1 MTMMLLCSLLG
12 VSIDA
17 AAGPTAPAAPTTP
30 AKPMDPREAKV
41 RKLLELTGAAALGQQ
56 TLDAML
62 MEFSSMPGLPPG
74 FIEEIRALAKAEQLV
89 DLIVP
94 VYLQHLQEADIDAA
108 IAFYSSPSGKR
119 MVSAL
124 PAINQ
129 QSMAAGQQWGAQLA
143 EQAMKNL
150 MAKQQAPAPAP
161 KK

>member
-1 MTMMLLCSLLG
+1 MTMFLLFSLLG
-12 VSIDA
+12 VSVDA
-17 AAGPTAPAAPTTP
+17 SAGPSAPPVAV
-30 AKPMDPREAKV
+30 DPREAKV
-41 RKLLELTGAAALGQQ
+41 RKLLELTGAAQLGQQ

-74 FIEEIRALAKAEQLV
+74 FIEEVRALAKAEQLV

-94 VYLQHLQEADIDAA
+94 VYLKNLQEADIDAA

-119 MVSAL
+119 MVAAL

-150 MAKQQAPAPAP
+150 QAKQAAP
-161 KK
+161 K

>member
-12 VSIDA
+12 VSVEA
-17 AAGPTAPAAPTTP
+17 SAGPTPPPVA
-30 AKPMDPREAKV
+30 MDPREQKV
-41 RKLLELTGAAALGQQ
+41 RKLLELTGAAAIGQQ

-74 FIEEIRALAKAEQLV
+74 FIDEVRALAKADQLV

-94 VYLQHLQEADIDAA
+94 VYLKNLQEADIDAA

-119 MVSAL
+119 MVTAL

-150 MAKQQAPAPAP
+150 MAKQAAPAPAP
-161 KK
+161 R